1 MLTYE
6 NHFGAVLLRDTE
18 TGEDVLLQSG
28 DDAATFWEEMAAI
41 ERLPEG
47 QQDARLQDF
56 LADFMPECRR

>member
-28 DDAATFWEEMAAI
+28 DDVATFWEEMGAI
-41 ERLPEG
+41 EKLPLN
-47 QQDARLQDF
+47 QQDGRLQEF